1 MQNEVQYDLEWKAA
15 KISALPSNNL
25 EKYEYLTSKDLGYK
39 PRVIEQAKFEYS
51 PLGKIFNKILDKD
64 DNKKEGCLKI
74 LKNIQK
80 SKSSSNDNLSSFRSK
95 SSEKT
100 LVNEDEDEDEK
111 EKTARDLYQGSI
123 EGTKGL
129 KLPGEIESK
138 DEKSQMYLES
148 NIGKIKNNSSDIY
161 DKYRRFLKYN
171 ANGEKNH
178 VNYEILSSKV
188 DDINFY
194 DRYGTLYK
202 YLNYLLEFDVEIIS
216 KRDKSFLKDLLK
228 GFKIKKTYDILKRNI
243 DDEKKAYDNLVLK
256 NKTID
261 DVV

>member
-15 KISALPSNNL
+15 KISALSSNNL

-64 DNKKEGCLKI
+64 DNKKEGRLKI

-123 EGTKGL
+123 EG
-129 KLPGEIESK
+129 
-138 DEKSQMYLES
+138 M
-148 NIGKIKNNSSDIY
+148 
-161 DKYRRFLKYN
+161 
-171 ANGEKNH
+171 
-178 VNYEILSSKV
+178 KV
-188 DDINFY
+188 
-194 DRYGTLYK
+194 
-202 YLNYLLEFDVEIIS
+202 LNYLV
-216 KRDKSFLKDLLK
+216 K
-228 GFKIKKTYDILKRNI
+228 
-243 DDEKKAYDNLVLK
+243 
-256 NKTID
+256 
-261 DVV
+261 